1 MRTPRPTPRVPV
13 PVLLISVLLLAV
25 AVPSRASFDPGLLAG
40 MKARA
45 IGPATMSGRIAAI
58 DVAPSDKDVIYV
70 GAATGGL
77 WKSADGGLT
86 WAPVFEKEKVASI
99 GAVAVSPVNPD
110 VVWVGTGEGNPRNS
124 ASVGNGVY
132 RTRDGGKT
140 WEHLGLDESER
151 ITRVLLH
158 PTDPDVV
165 YVAALGTSWGE
176 NEQRGVFKTT
186 DGGESWEKVLYVD
199 ERTGAADLEM
209 DPRDPDKLLAAM
221 WDHRRWPWFFRS
233 GGRGS
238 GLFLTRDGGRSWKQ
252 ITDDD
257 GLPKGD
263 LGRIGLAIAPSDPR
277 RVYALVESKQDLALY
292 RSDDG
297 GLSWRRSTTDRQV
310 GNRPFYYADLRV
322 DPKDPNRVYSLW
334 GRVSVSEDGGKSFRM
349 LVPFRAV
356 HPDHHAMWIDP
367 DDPRHLWEGNDGG
380 IYESR
385 DHGETWR
392 FVANLPVAQYYH
404 VRVDDEMPYNIY
416 GGMQDNGSWKG
427 PSEVWENGG
436 IRNYHWREVGFGD
449 GFDTA
454 PVPGDPMRGFA
465 MSQEGYVVRWDLRTG
480 ERKDVRP
487 PAPMGDDGEPVK
499 LRFNWNAA
507 LALDPF
513 DANTVYFGSQF
524 VHRSRDLG
532 ESWEVISPDLT
543 TDNPEWQ
550 KQDESGG
557 LTLDVTGAENF
568 TSIVALAPS
577 PVEEGVIWAGT
588 DDGRL
593 HVTRDGGESWTSAE
607 GNLVRRGAHGVP
619 ENTWIPHIAP
629 SSHDAGTAFAV
640 FDNHRRSDWTPYV
653 QKTTDFGE
661 TWTNLAT
668 DDLWGYELSI
678 AQDPVD
684 PDLLFLGTEFG
695 LWVSQDGGGSWWKW
709 THGVP
714 TVAVK
719 DLAIQP
725 RENDL
730 VVGTHGRAAFVL
742 DDYSPLREVDEEVL
756 AEPLHLFPIP
766 PAQQHEVAQTG
777 SSRFP
782 GSQEFRG
789 ENPPYG
795 AVVTVSLSDEDLPHP
810 DEEVER
816 RRKAQREAEE
826 MGKKEP
832 EAEEPEAEPEERPQ
846 GRRGRPGGRGKPEG
860 PKAQVKVADATG
872 EVIREFEAPVKLGV
886 NRLVWDL
893 RRDSFKE
900 PPRGEVPS
908 FFQPRGPEVVP
919 GTYTVTVKYGDAEAS
934 GQVEVLGDPRMD
946 IPQTAREAKWAA
958 VLRAG
963 EIQDAVATAID
974 RIRSTRS
981 DVEAI
986 LARAGKANKEALD
999 EKKDEEGEVSGM
1011 EAGAASEAEGGGE
1024 GEEAAEGEK
1033 APKGPYGALLK
1044 AGRKLKKGLT
1054 EQEKTLWTPPDTKG
1068 IPAENDAWSKVRYIQ
1083 RSLGSSFDAP
1093 TPSQE
1098 TYLEQAEAAVGEV
1111 LEKVNA
1117 FFADDV
1123 AEFRQMYRD
1132 SGLELLPEEGPVEIG
1147 SGE

>member
-1 MRTPRPTPRVPV
+1 MRTLRSPV
-13 PVLLISVLLLAV
+13 PVVLLSVLLTALSTA
-25 AVPSRASFDPGLLAG
+25 ATAPARADLDPGLLAG
-40 MKARA
+40 MKARSV
-45 IGPATMSGRIAAI
+45 GPATMSGRIATL
-58 DVAPSDKDVIYV
+58 DVAPTDKAVVYV

-77 WKSADGGLT
+77 WKSTDAGLT
-86 WAPVFEKEKVASI
+86 WAPVFDDQKVAAI
-99 GAVAVSPVNPD
+99 GAVAVSPVNAD

-132 RTRDGGKT
+132 RTRDGGES
-140 WEHLGLDESER
+140 WEHLGLDRTER
-151 ITRVLLH
+151 IHRILLH
-158 PTDPDVV
+158 PTNPDVV

-186 DGGESWEKVLYVD
+186 DGGQTWDKVLYVD
-199 ERTGAADLEM
+199 ERTGAADLVM
-209 DPRDPDKLLAAM
+209 DPRDPDKLVASM

-233 GGRGS
+233 GGPGS
-238 GLFLTRDGGRSWKQ
+238 GLHVTRDGGRSWKRV
-252 ITDDD
+252 TSDD
-257 GLPKGD
+257 GLPEGD
-263 LGRIGLAIAPSDPR
+263 LGRIGLAIAPSDPQR
-277 RVYALVESKQDLALY
+277 LYALVESEKDLALY

-297 GLSWRRSTTDRQV
+297 GLSWRQSSADRQV

-349 LVPFRAV
+349 LVPFREV

-367 DDPRHLWEGNDGG
+367 DDPSHLWEGNDGG
-380 IYESR
+380 VYESR
-385 DHGETWR
+385 DHGESWR
-392 FVANLPVAQYYH
+392 FIANLPVAQYYH
-404 VRVDDEMPYNIY
+404 VRVDDETPYNIY

-436 IRNYHWREVGFGD
+436 IRNHHWQEVGFGD

-454 PVPGDPMRGFA
+454 PVRGDPMRGFA
-465 MSQEGYVVRWDLRTG
+465 MSQEGFLVRWNLRTG
-480 ERKDVRP
+480 ERKDARP
-487 PAPMGDDGEPVK
+487 PAPVGDDGEPVE

-513 DANTVYFGSQF
+513 DDGTVYYASQF

-550 KQDESGG
+550 KQAESGG

-593 HVTRDGGESWTSAE
+593 HLTRDGGETWTSIE
-607 GNLVRRGAHGVP
+607 GNLVRRGPHGVP
-619 ENTWIPHIAP
+619 EHTWVPHIAP
-629 SSHDAGTAFAV
+629 SPHDAGTAFAV

-653 QKTTDFGE
+653 QKTTDFGQ

-668 DDLWGYELSI
+668 DELWGYALSI
-678 AQDPVD
+678 VQDPVD
-684 PDLLFLGTEFG
+684 RELLFLGTEFG
-695 LWVSQDGGGSWWKW
+695 LWVSQDGGGSWWQW

-714 TVAVK
+714 TVSVM

-730 VVGTHGRAAFVL
+730 VLGTHGRAAFVL
-742 DDYSPLREVDEEVL
+742 DDYSPLREIDEEVL

-782 GSQEFRG
+782 GHEEFRG

-795 AVVTVSLSDEDLPHP
+795 AVLTVSLSGEDLPHP

-816 RRKAQREAEE
+816 RRKAEREAEKKREAEE
-826 MGKKEP
+826 KGE
-832 EAEEPEAEPEERPQ
+832 EEEESEEEPGEEAGEERAGPP
-846 GRRGRPGGRGKPEG
+846 GRPGGPERPEG
-860 PKAQVKVADATG
+860 PKAQVTVTDADG

-900 PPRGEVPS
+900 PPRGDRPS
-908 FFQPRGPEVVP
+908 FFEPRGPEVVP
-919 GTYTVTVKYGDAEAS
+919 GTYTVTVEYEDAEAS
-934 GQVEVLGDPRMD
+934 GEVEVLADPRME
-946 IPQTAREAKWAA
+946 ISQAEREAKWAA

-963 EIQDAVATAID
+963 ELQEAVATAIE
-974 RIRSTRS
+974 RIHQTGD
-981 DVEAI
+981 DVDAI
-986 LARAGKANKEALD
+986 LTRARKANEEAL
-999 EKKDEEGEVSGM
+999 EGMEDEED
-1011 EAGAASEAEGGGE
+1011 GGDP
-1024 GEEAAEGEK
+1024 GEEEEDEGATESEK

-1044 AGRKLKKGLT
+1044 AGGELKKALG
-1054 EQEKTLWTPPDTKG
+1054 EQEKALWTPRDTKG
-1068 IPAENDAWSKVRYIQ
+1068 IPAETHPWSKVRYIQ

-1093 TPSQE
+1093 TPSQL
-1098 TYLEQAEAAVGEV
+1098 TYLEQAETAVQEA
-1111 LEKVNA
+1111 LEKLNA
-1117 FFADDV
+1117 FFAEDV
-1123 AEFRQMYRD
+1123 AELREMYRE